1 MFTGRRPTDD
11 IFRGSLDL
19 HRHSKDALPERIWE
33 IADAT
38 MWLHTDAFD
47 NTTRSKIENCLV
59 SAIALGVSCSKKQ
72 PRERTL
78 IQDAVA
84 EMHAIRDSYLMF
96 ARRLLVEHGDGVLTN
111 LQDFQ

>member
-11 IFRGSLDL
+11 MFSGSLDL
-19 HRHSKDALPERIWE
+19 HRHSEDALADRIWE

-38 MWLHTDAFD
+38 MWLHTDSFD
-47 NTTRSKIENCLV
+47 STARSKIENCLV

-96 ARRLLVEHGDGVLTN
+96 ATPLLVEHGDGVLTN